1 MKKENNTNLEALS
14 EEKYHKA
21 RFALEAIDVRARDF
35 TVGLDNEQELRQ
47 IIIRAFAMIQKK
59 LLARKNNTALQ
70 EDDGLF
76 FIKEDLMREQRMT
89 SNNADSYK
97 AVYFFIE
104 AAEKIASISPQE
116 ITSDYKSLGNLAMSQ
131 VGMPIQRI

>member
-1 MKKENNTNLEALS
+1 MNQNNSKHLEALS

-47 IIIRAFAMIQKK
+47 IIIRAFAVVQKK

-104 AAEKIASISPQE
+104 AAEKTASISSQE
-116 ITSDYKSLGNLAMSQ
+116 ITSDHKSLRDLAMNQ
-131 VGMPIQRI
+131 VGMPIERI